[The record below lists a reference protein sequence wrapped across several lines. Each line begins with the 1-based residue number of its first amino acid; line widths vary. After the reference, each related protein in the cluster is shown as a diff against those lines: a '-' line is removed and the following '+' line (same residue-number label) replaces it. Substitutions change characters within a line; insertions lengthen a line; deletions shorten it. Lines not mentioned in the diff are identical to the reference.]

1 MSQVNA
7 TIEQATRW
15 AAAGPAPAPAWNP
28 VYRALVGDPAPGE
41 ERAPDVQS
49 LDLVLRQLT
58 APALLVMA
66 VTRDDT
72 TRRLRVGLDASA
84 ATVERADG
92 HGPSLWTEIAVQDVP
107 SAVTALLEDSGV
119 PAAPP
124 RMMIRREADGLRLTA
139 EQNRTARAALARGL
153 SPEDAYAA
161 IPDLDPRLRDA
172 LTATGPRVGLS
183 LTLHD
188 PHGHVTEQPVSWSRL
203 WATGERGLYRLD
215 APARPDGA
223 IHAVDRGDVLGT
235 VLPVLEEGLRFA
247 AARSAGEQR

>member
-1 MSQVNA
+1 MSQVTA
-7 TIEQATRW
+7 TVEQATRW
-15 AAAGPAPAPAWNP
+15 VAAGPAPAHAWNP
-28 VYRALVGDPAPGE
+28 VYRALVEDAAPGE

-58 APALLVMA
+58 APALVVMA
-66 VTRDDT
+66 VTREDT
-72 TRRLRVGLDASA
+72 TRRVRVGLHASS

-92 HGPSLWTEIAVQDVP
+92 HGPSLWKEIAVQDVP
-107 SAVTALLEDSGV
+107 SAVTALLDSSGV

-124 RMMIRREADGLRLTA
+124 RMTIRRKADGLRLTA

-153 SPEDAYAA
+153 SAEDAYAA
-161 IPDLDPRLRDA
+161 IGDLDLRLRDA
-172 LTATGPRVGLS
+172 LTATGPRIALS

-188 PHGHVTEQPVSWSRL
+188 PQGHVTEQPVSWSRL

-215 APARPDGA
+215 APSPPDGA
-223 IHAVDRGDVLGT
+223 IHAVDHGDVLGT

-247 AARSAGEQR
+247 AARSAGDPR